1 MYFLMKRIAAVVPV
15 LAVVAVVVFL
25 LLRLSPGDPAVIIA
39 GDSAS
44 AADIE
49 QIRRS
54 LGLDQPLLQQFFQWI
69 WRTLQGDLGTSIFS
83 GMPVFNLIMQRV
95 EPTLWLAAL
104 TMAFAVVFALP
115 MGIWAAWRAGTWVDR
130 LVSALSV
137 LAFSLPVFL
146 IGYALV
152 HGFSSRLGW
161 LPVQG
166 FKSVSEGWIPFARH
180 LVLPVIS
187 GGLIYTALLA
197 RMTRATMLDVLG
209 QDYIRT
215 ARAKGLPL
223 RRVLLRHGLKNAAVP
238 IVTTIGL
245 GIAMLL
251 GGVMV
256 TESVFAIPGIGRLT
270 VDSILRRDYP
280 VIQGIVLLTS
290 VAYVFINLV
299 IDLLYGLLDP
309 RIRY

>member
-1 MYFLMKRIAAVVPV
+1 MYFLIKRIAAVVPV
-15 LAVVAVVVFL
+15 LAVVAVIVFL

-44 AADIE
+44 AQDIE
-49 QIRRS
+49 AIRRS
-54 LGLDQPLLQQFFQWI
+54 LGLDQPLLGQFLAWLWQ
-69 WRTLQGDLGTSIFS
+69 LLHGDFGVSIFT
-83 GMPVFNLIMQRV
+83 GMPVLKLIMQRV

-104 TMAFAVVFALP
+104 TMAFAVVLALP
-115 MGIWAAWRAGTWVDR
+115 MGVWAAWKANTWVDR

-137 LAFSLPVFL
+137 VAFSLPVFL

-152 HGFSSRLGW
+152 YGFSTRLGW

-166 FKSVSEGWIPFARH
+166 FKSLADGVVPFIRH
-180 LVLPVIS
+180 LILPVVS

-209 QDYIRT
+209 EDYIRT
-215 ARAKGLPL
+215 ARAKGVLLPRL
-223 RRVLLRHGLKNAAVP
+223 LLRHALKNAAVP

-256 TESVFAIPGIGRLT
+256 TESVFAVPGIGRLT

-280 VIQGIVLLTS
+280 VIQGIVLVTS
-290 VAYVFINLV
+290 LAYVAINLV
-299 IDLLYGLLDP
+299 IDLLYGFFDP

>member
-1 MYFLMKRIAAVVPV
+1 MHFLIKRILAVIPV
-15 LAVVAVVVFL
+15 LAVVAVIVFL

-44 AADIE
+44 AQDIE
-49 QIRRS
+49 DIRRS
-54 LGLDQPLLQQFFQWI
+54 LGLDQPLLSQFFQWI
-69 WRTLQGDLGTSIFS
+69 WRMLHGDFGVSIFT
-83 GMPVFNLIMQRV
+83 GLPVLTLIMQRV

-104 TMAFAVVFALP
+104 TMLFAIILALP
-115 MGIWAAWRAGTWVDR
+115 LGIWAAWKANTGIDR
-130 LVSALSV
+130 LLTGLSV
-137 LAFSLPVFL
+137 VAFSLPVFL

-152 HGFSSRLGW
+152 HVFSTQLGW

-166 FKSVSEGWIPFARH
+166 FKSLADGWLPFARH
-180 LVLPVIS
+180 LILPVVS

-197 RMTRATMLDVLG
+197 RMTRATLLDVLG
-209 QDYIRT
+209 EDYIRT

-223 RRVLLRHGLKNAAVP
+223 SRLLLRHALKNAAIP
-238 IVTTIGL
+238 IITTIGL

-280 VIQGIVLLTS
+280 VIQGIVLITS
-290 VAYVFINLV
+290 MAYVLINLV
-299 IDLLYGLLDP
+299 IDLLYGCFDP